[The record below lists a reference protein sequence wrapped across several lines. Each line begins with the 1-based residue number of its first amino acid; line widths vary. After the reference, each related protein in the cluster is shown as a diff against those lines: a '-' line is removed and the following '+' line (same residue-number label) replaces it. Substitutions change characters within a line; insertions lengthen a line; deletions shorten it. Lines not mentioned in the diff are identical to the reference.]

1 MAPQCKHGISIA
13 LSLMM
18 ASSKWVSLEQVAT
31 NGVSTTGNHRRN
43 TMGKAEK
50 FVFKSRSDSFR
61 HEIDGDEQANGQRA
75 SARKLLRTRL
85 SLRPYHI
92 KTPS

>member
-1 MAPQCKHGISIA
+1 MAPQCKHGIRIA

-31 NGVSTTGNHRRN
+31 NGVSTTGIRRRN
-43 TMGKAEK
+43 TMGRPEK
-50 FVFKSRSDSFR
+50 CLFKSRSDSFR
-61 HEIDGDEQANGQRA
+61 HEIDGDEQANGQRT
-75 SARKLLRTRL
+75 STRKLLRTRL
-85 SLRPYHI
+85 SLRPDHI